1 MIIKRLELHNFGV
14 YAGTNIFD
22 FQGNKPVVLIGG
34 LNGRGKTTFLEAV
47 LLSLYG
53 SNSFAYNESKEKTYG
68 QYLKSY
74 VNRNDGTFQAYI
86 EMVFI
91 LDTSKTEEYKIRRE
105 WTAGGFRTAET
116 VTVYKDNEY
125 NEFLTDNWTMFIE
138 NILPSGLSNF
148 FFFDGEKI
156 AEIAMDNTSKQIKEA
171 IKALLGITVLDL
183 LESDIGRI
191 ISRIARNNTDTSELQ
206 EIERLRVAKD
216 EAAMDLE
223 EIDKQIDV
231 AMAEKREHVATLN
244 KLQQEYKAKG
254 GDIIFQRQELFNKRN
269 QILVRLEQEQEV
281 LLTDAA
287 SELPLVMLKPLLFK
301 VREAAEEE
309 HDKKVIVSATK
320 KMESVLEKYKVDV
333 EADRKIIEN
342 FIEFFRQQANKTNCR
357 DKIGLPDT
365 ALFQLQVLLDERLT
379 KVKLDTL
386 SHQEKVQKCI
396 AELAQIDS
404 YLAVDVDEKAVA
416 QTYKKIKKEEHSIA
430 DMEAKIE
437 LLQERRK
444 TANGIVIQ
452 SNLEFNRKAD
462 TYLRKVEI
470 SDDASR
476 VVKYSRIANLILDE
490 YKVRLQREKA
500 KSVAETMTKC
510 YKKLANKKNLIS
522 MVNMNPDTLDIT
534 YLDDKGMEIR
544 KDSLSAGEKQLM
556 VISMLWALAICSK
569 KKLPV
574 IIDTPLSRLDS
585 AHREA
590 LINVYFPQASEQTI
604 ILSTDSEIDRTYY
617 NMLKKEISD
626 EFTLSYDESTK
637 STSIIRGYFD
647 ELEVRK

>member
-1 MIIKRLELHNFGV
+1 MIIKKIELHNFGV
-14 YAGTNIFD
+14 YAGTNVFD
-22 FQGNKPVVLIGG
+22 FQGDKPVVLVGG

-74 VNRNDGTFQAYI
+74 VNRNDGTLQAYI
-86 EMVFI
+86 EMVFV
-91 LDTSKTEEYKIRRE
+91 LDASKIEEYKIRRE

-156 AEIAMDNTSKQIKEA
+156 AEIAMDNTSKQIKES
-171 IKALLGITVLDL
+171 IKTLLGITVLDL
-183 LESDIGRI
+183 LESDLGRI
-191 ISRIARNNTDTSELQ
+191 TFRIAKTHADSAELQ
-206 EIERLRVAKD
+206 EVERLRAAKD
-216 EAAMDLE
+216 EAALE
-223 EIDKQIDV
+223 LEGIDKQIDS
-231 AMAEKREHVATLN
+231 AMIAREKYITDLN
-244 KLQQEYKAKG
+244 KLQQDYKAKG
-254 GDIIFQRQELFNKRN
+254 GDIITQRQELFNKRN
-269 QILVRLEQEQEV
+269 QILARLEQEREV
-281 LLTDAA
+281 LLADAA
-287 SELPLVMLKPLLFK
+287 SELPLVMVKPLLFNM
-301 VREAAEEE
+301 RETAEEE
-309 HDKKVIVSATK
+309 HDKKVIASATK
-320 KMESVLEKYKVDV
+320 RMRSVLKKYHV
-333 EADRKIIEN
+333 EDGSDKKAIED
-342 FIEFFRQQANKTNCR
+342 FIEFFRKQADGTNNGNN
-357 DKIGLPDT
+357 ISLPDT
-365 ALFQLQVLLDERLT
+365 ALFQLQSLLDERLT
-379 KVKLDTL
+379 KIKLETQ
-386 SHQEKVQKCI
+386 SHQAKIQKCLD
-396 AELAQIDS
+396 ELTQMDS
-404 YLAVDVDEKAVA
+404 YLSVDVDEKAVA
-416 QTYKKIKKEEHSIA
+416 QIYKKIKKEEHLIA
-430 DMEAKIE
+430 DVEAKIE

-452 SNLEFNRKAD
+452 SNSEFNKKAD
-462 TYLRKVEI
+462 AYLHKVEI

-476 VVKYSRIANLILDE
+476 VLKYSRVANLILDE

-500 KSVAETMTKC
+500 RSVAETMTQC
-510 YKKLANKKNLIS
+510 YKKLANKKNMIS
-522 MVNMNPDTLDIT
+522 QIDMNPDTLDII
-534 YLDDKGMEIR
+534 YLDDHGAEIR

-569 KKLPV
+569 RKLPV

-617 NMLKKEISD
+617 EMLKKDVSD

-647 ELEVRK
+647 GLEAQK